1 MTGLQFTDRRTVL
14 QTIAATAFG
23 GGIATGTARVTQ
35 DGKASAAPDPA
46 NVVEVAAESGHH
58 GDNAFTLSADEI
70 PAGWTTFELDNLTDH
85 THFAYISKLPAAAVD
100 QADRRGMDP
109 LELYYERVTRPF
121 QWFMD
126 TQDNG
131 KTPDPDDR
139 FSDEQLFPAW
149 FANLLPSGGVGLTA
163 GGQTATTTVNLTPG
177 EYVMECYVKD
187 SNNDFHSYHGMLES
201 LTVTDARGGSAPDST
216 VSVSV
221 SSDGIDAPDTLE
233 PGRQVVA
240 VEFQDQRLYEHNL
253 GHDVHLLRFDEET
266 TVDDVDGWMNWLD
279 PVQLVSDG
287 TEPGTFIGGVETVLT
302 PDLLEGLGTERSY
315 LHLDLVP
322 GDYAWVAEV
331 PTPSEKGLLAEFTVP
346 FGADGA

>member
-1 MTGLQFTDRRTVL
+1 MTGLQLTDRRTVL

-35 DGKASAAPDPA
+35 EGPPGRTDPA
-46 NVVEVAAESGHH
+46 NVVEITATGGHDGGH
-58 GDNAFTLSADEI
+58 AFTLSADEI
-70 PAGWTTFELDNLTDH
+70 PAGWTTFELDNATSH
-85 THFAYISKLPAAAVD
+85 THFAYVAKLPPAAVE
-100 QADRRGMDP
+100 QADRLGMEP
-109 LELYYERVTRPF
+109 LELYYQRVTRPF
-121 QWFMD
+121 QWLMD
-126 TQDNG
+126 TRDNG

-139 FSDEQLFPAW
+139 FSDERLFPGW
-149 FANLLPSGGVGLTA
+149 FADVLPAGGVGMTSP
-163 GGQTATTTVNLTPG
+163 GRTATTTISLDPG
-177 EYVMECYVKD
+177 LYVMECYMKEPT
-187 SNNDFHSYHGMLES
+187 NDFHSYHGMLES
-201 LTVTDARGGSAPDST
+201 FTVTDATGGRAPRST
-216 VSVSV
+216 ASLSV
-221 SSDGIDAPDTLE
+221 SSDGIDAPDTLD

-253 GHDVHLLRFDEET
+253 GHDVHLIRFDEET
-266 TVDDVDGWMNWLD
+266 TVADVDGWMNWLD

-287 TEPGTFIGGVETVLT
+287 HEPGTFLGGADTVLT
-302 PDLLEGLGTERSY
+302 PGLLEGVGTERSY